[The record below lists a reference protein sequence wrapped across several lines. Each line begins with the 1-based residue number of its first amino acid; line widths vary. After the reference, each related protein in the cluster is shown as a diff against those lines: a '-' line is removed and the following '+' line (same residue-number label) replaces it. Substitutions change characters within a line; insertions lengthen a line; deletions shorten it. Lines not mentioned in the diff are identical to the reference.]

1 MIDRTRDGAG
11 PAQRVACGRVLSRT
25 RLLLLVLATALV
37 GALLVPAAGSAHAPD
52 ADPRRSSERAASRAP
67 ERTAQAVLR
76 EMSLPQRVGQLFMVG
91 TPAGEVDR
99 ATRAQIGRLHVGNV
113 MLTGRSYG
121 GVRPPARVSR
131 AMRAEVGPR
140 ATDGVG
146 LLVATDQE
154 GGQVRVLQG
163 PGFSDIPSA
172 LVQGT
177 WEPRRLRGAAEVWG
191 RQLRRA
197 GVDLDLAPVVDTVP
211 SRRAAKHNPPIGR
224 YDRQFGYTTKVVARH
239 GVAFLRGLVDSGV
252 VPTVKH
258 FPGLGRVRANT
269 DTRAGVTD
277 HVTTRHDPYLA
288 PFRAAIEAG
297 APVVMMSTAYYE
309 RLDPEN
315 PAAFSPFVIDTMLR
329 GDLGFEGVVISD
341 DLARARQVAEF
352 TPAGRAL
359 RFIGAGGDLLLSVD
373 PDPVPA
379 MYAAVL
385 RRARTN
391 EAFREKVDAAALRVL
406 RLKQSRGLL

>member
-1 MIDRTRDGAG
+1 M
-11 PAQRVACGRVLSRT
+11 LSRT
-25 RLLLLVLATALV
+25 RLLLLALATALV

-52 ADPRRSSERAASRAP
+52 ADPRRSDHTPERAL
-67 ERTAQAVLR
+67 ERTPQSVLR
-76 EMSLPQRVGQLFMVG
+76 EMSLPQRIGQLFMVG
-91 TPAGEVDR
+91 TPADEVDP

-121 GVRPPARVSR
+121 GVQPPARVSR

-140 ATDGVG
+140 STDGVG
-146 LLVATDQE
+146 LFVATDQE

-163 PGFSDIPSA
+163 RGFSDIPSA

-177 WEPRRLRGAAEVWG
+177 WEPRRLRGAAEVWA

-197 GVDLDLAPVVDTVP
+197 GVNLDLAPVMDTVP
-211 SRRAAKHNPPIGR
+211 SKRAAKHNPPIGR
-224 YDRQFGYTTKVVARH
+224 YDRQFGYTPRVVARH
-239 GVAFLRGLVDSGV
+239 GVAFLRGMADGDV

-277 HVTTRHDPYLA
+277 HVTTRHDAYLA

-309 RLDPEN
+309 RLDPES

-341 DLARARQVAEF
+341 DLARARQVAGF

-391 EAFREKVDAAALRVL
+391 DAFRVKVDAAALRVL
-406 RLKQSRGLL
+406 RLKQARGLL